1 MIPGQPGTSR
11 DSDSA
16 AAGMAHAGGL
26 RGLAGRAIQEA
37 TPPPGARLADPITER
52 IHESLLTDR
61 LSRILRREAEGSG
74 IACDGVDS

>member
-1 MIPGQPGTSR
+1 
-11 DSDSA
+11 
-16 AAGMAHAGGL
+16 MAHAGGL